1 MPPIRN
7 FYRAKRRERDNA
19 RKAQSRRWYYEKAD
33 WIVSDEIEDEELD
46 LSEEE
51 VILEQSLEVP
61 TVKVKTNIITIF
73 WRKNTLLIPLIFSVI
88 WKINC
93 TVFGSKRLRVGSWL
107 L

>member
-61 TVKVKTNIITIF
+61 TVKVQTNIITIF
-73 WRKNTLLIPLIFSVI
+73 
-88 WKINC
+88 
-93 TVFGSKRLRVGSWL
+93 
-107 L
+107 

>member
-61 TVKVKTNIITIF
+61 TVKVQTNIITIF
-73 WRKNTLLIPLIFSVI
+73 WRKNTFTYTADFLGTLKNKLYYI
-88 WKINC
+88 WQ
-93 TVFGSKRLRVGSWL
+93 
-107 L
+107 